1 MNRVSHL
8 RRRILV
14 VEDETAIAMIFE
26 EVLWEAGFE
35 VVGPVSKLAAAIS
48 LAREEVLDAAVL
60 DITIRGGAVYPVADI
75 LIQRN
80 VPFVLASG
88 YEEWALPDAYR
99 GLPRLSKP
107 FTPEDIDRML
117 AQLFPPLR
125 GTEEY
130 GRNRPG
136 PRI

>member
-1 MNRVSHL
+1 MNKVSPP

-14 VEDETAIAMIFE
+14 VEDQTAIAMIFE
-26 EVLWEAGFE
+26 EVLREAGFE
-35 VVGPVSKLAAAIS
+35 VVGPVSKLSAAID
-48 LAREEVLDAAVL
+48 LARDEMLDAAVL

-75 LIQRN
+75 LKQRN

-99 GLPRLSKP
+99 GVPRLSKP

-117 AQLFPPLR
+117 AQLFPSLR
-125 GTEEY
+125 SPDDY
-130 GRNRPG
+130 GRNKPG